1 MILTPTFTFQDPELE
16 LASNKTF
23 PPVTPVENVK
33 GNVEPFKSGVELS
46 VYVELAP
53 SQTHITTPALL

>member
-23 PPVTPVENVK
+23 PANTEVENVK

-46 VYVELAP
+46 VYVELP
-53 SQTHITTPALL
+53 PYQTHITTPALL